1 MNRRDGIKVK
11 NLDGM
16 HNLMLEVMPKR
27 CDADVYIS
35 TKIDCTNL
43 VKYVTKLKKTE
54 EFKDLTYFHIFCIAI
69 GKLIY
74 NRPLLN
80 RFIINKTF
88 YDRKYVSLG
97 FVAKKQF
104 TDHSEEV
111 FTSIKIDKKDNL
123 HTISK
128 VIAGKV
134 NGLRHNKTN
143 NTDDFVNII
152 GHLPKFLRFL
162 LMKIL
167 KFMDNHDL
175 LPTSLTDNLIYYQT
189 ALLSNL
195 GSIDCGAIY
204 HHLTDFGTNEALITF
219 GKIQEDIKVINGK
232 TEVRQMLEVGITL
245 DERIADG
252 FYFAKSLKLLEYF
265 LENPETL
272 EDDVETIYNLEEIKN
287 K

>member
-11 NLDGM
+11 NIDGM
-16 HNLMLEVMPKR
+16 HNLMLEIMPKR
-27 CDADVYIS
+27 CDSDVYIS
-35 TKIDCTNL
+35 QNIDVTNL
-43 VKYVTKLKKTE
+43 VNYVEKLKK
-54 EFKDLTYFHIFCIAI
+54 KDEYQGLTYFHTFCIAI

-88 YDRKYVSLG
+88 YDRKYISLG
-97 FVAKKQF
+97 FVAKKEF

-111 FTSIKIDKKDNL
+111 LTTILIDKDDNL
-123 HTISK
+123 KTISEKTSKK
-128 VIAGKV
+128 VS
-134 NGLRHNKTN
+134 NLRNNKTN
-143 NTDDFVNII
+143 NTDDFVNKI
-152 GHLPKFLRFL
+152 GRMPKFIRFII
-162 LMKIL
+162 MKIF

-175 LPTSLTDNLIYYQT
+175 IPKSLTDNLIYYQT

-195 GSIDCGAIY
+195 GSINCDSIY

-219 GKIQEDIKVINGK
+219 GKIKDEPRVINGK
-232 TEVRQMLEVGITL
+232 VEIRKVLDVGITI

-265 LENPETL
+265 FENPSTL
-272 EDDVETIYNLEEIKN
+272 EENADKIYDIKLR
-287 K
+287 

>member
-1 MNRRDGIKVK
+1 MDRRDGIKVK
-11 NLDGM
+11 DLDGM
-16 HNLMLEVMPKR
+16 HSLMLEVMPKR
-27 CDADVYIS
+27 CDSDVYIS

-54 EFKDLTYFHIFCIAI
+54 EFADLTYFHTFCVAI

-88 YDRKYVSLG
+88 YDRKYISLG
-97 FVAKKQF
+97 FVAKKKF

-111 FTSIKIDKKDNL
+111 FTTIKIEKDDNI

-134 NGLRHNKTN
+134 NGLRNDKTN
-143 NTDDFVNII
+143 DTDDFINVI
-152 GHLPKFLRFL
+152 GKLPKFMRFL
-162 LMKIL
+162 IMKVL

-175 LPTSLTDNLIYYQT
+175 LPASLTENLIYYQT

-195 GSIDCGAIY
+195 GSINCGAIY

-219 GKIQEDIKVINGK
+219 GKIEDDIKVIDGK
-232 TEVRQMLEVGITL
+232 PEVRKMLEIGITI

-265 LENPETL
+265 LENPKTL
-272 EDDVETIYNLEEIKN
+272 EENASTIYEDINVR
-287 K
+287 

>member
-16 HNLMLEVMPKR
+16 HNLMLEIMPKR
-27 CDADVYIS
+27 CDSDVYIS
-35 TKIDCTNL
+35 QNIDVTNL
-43 VKYVTKLKKTE
+43 VNYVEKLKKNKE
-54 EFKDLTYFHIFCIAI
+54 YQDLTYFHTFCIAI

-88 YDRKYVSLG
+88 YDRKYISLG
-97 FVAKKQF
+97 FVAKKEF

-111 FTSIKIDKKDNL
+111 FTTILIDKDDNL
-123 HTISK
+123 KTISEKASKK
-128 VIAGKV
+128 VS
-134 NGLRHNKTN
+134 NLRNNKTN
-143 NTDDFVNII
+143 NTDDFINKL
-152 GHLPKFLRFL
+152 GHMPKFIRFII
-162 LMKIL
+162 MKIF

-175 LPTSLTDNLIYYQT
+175 IPKSLTDNLIYYQT

-195 GSIDCGAIY
+195 GSINCDSIY

-219 GKIQEDIKVINGK
+219 GKIKDEPRVINGK
-232 TEVRQMLEVGITL
+232 VEIRKVLDVGITI

-265 LENPETL
+265 FENPSTL
-272 EDDVETIYNLEEIKN
+272 EENADKIYDIKIR
-287 K
+287 

>member
-11 NLDGM
+11 NIDGM
-16 HNLMLEVMPKR
+16 HNLMLDIMPKR

-35 TKIDCTNL
+35 TTIDCTNL
-43 VKYVTKLKKTE
+43 VKYVDKLKKTE
-54 EFKDLTYFHIFCIAI
+54 EFKDLTYFHTFCVAI

-97 FVAKKQF
+97 FVAKKKF
-104 TDHSEEV
+104 NDTSEEV
-111 FTSIKIDKKDNL
+111 FTTINIDKNDNI

-134 NGLRHNKTN
+134 NNLRNNKTN
-143 NTDDFVNII
+143 NTDDFINKI
-152 GHLPKFLRFL
+152 GHLPKILRYIII
-162 LMKIL
+162 KIF

-175 LPTSLTDNLIYYQT
+175 IPKSLTDNLIYYQT

-219 GKIQEDIKVINGK
+219 GKIKDNIVVINGK
-232 TEVRQMLEVGITL
+232 EEIRKTIELGITI

-265 LENPETL
+265 FENPKTL
-272 EDDVETIYNLEEIKN
+272 EENADTIYDINIR
-287 K
+287 

>member
-16 HNLMLEVMPKR
+16 HNLMLEIMPKR
-27 CDADVYIS
+27 CDSDVYIS
-35 TKIDCTNL
+35 QNIDVTNL
-43 VKYVTKLKKTE
+43 VNYVEKLRKKE
-54 EFKDLTYFHIFCIAI
+54 EYQDLTYFHTFCIAI

-88 YDRKYVSLG
+88 YDRKYISLG
-97 FVAKKQF
+97 FVAKKEF

-111 FTSIKIDKKDNL
+111 FTTILIDKDDNL
-123 HTISK
+123 KTISEKTSKK
-128 VIAGKV
+128 VS
-134 NGLRHNKTN
+134 NLRNNKTN
-143 NTDDFVNII
+143 NTDDFINKL
-152 GHLPKFLRFL
+152 GHMPKFIRFII
-162 LMKIL
+162 MKIF

-175 LPTSLTDNLIYYQT
+175 LPKSLTDNLIYYQT

-195 GSIDCGAIY
+195 GSINCDSIY

-219 GKIQEDIKVINGK
+219 GKIKDEPRVINGK
-232 TEVRQMLEVGITL
+232 VEIRKVLDVGITI

-265 LENPETL
+265 FENPSTL
-272 EDDVETIYNLEEIKN
+272 EENADKIYDIKLR
-287 K
+287 

>member
-1 MNRRDGIKVK
+1 MSRRDGIKVK

-16 HNLMLEVMPKR
+16 HNLMLEIMPKR

-35 TKIDCTNL
+35 QKIDVTNL
-43 VKYVTKLKKTE
+43 IDYVEKLKKKE
-54 EFKDLTYFHIFCIAI
+54 EYKNLTYFHTFCIAI

-88 YDRKYVSLG
+88 YDRKYISLG
-97 FVAKKQF
+97 FVAKKEF

-111 FTSIKIDKKDNL
+111 FTTIIIDKKDNL
-123 HTISK
+123 KTISDKTSNK
-128 VIAGKV
+128 VT
-134 NGLRHNKTN
+134 NLRNNKTN
-143 NTDDFVNII
+143 NTDDFVNKL
-152 GHLPKFLRFL
+152 GHMPKFIRFIAI
-162 LMKIL
+162 KIF

-175 LPTSLTDNLIYYQT
+175 LPKSLTDNLIYYQT

-195 GSIDCGAIY
+195 GSINCDSIY

-219 GKIQEDIKVINGK
+219 GKIKDEPRVINGK
-232 TEVRQMLEVGITL
+232 VEIRKVLDVGITI

-265 LENPETL
+265 FENPK
-272 EDDVETIYNLEEIKN
+272 ILEENADKIYDIKLR
-287 K
+287 

>member
-1 MNRRDGIKVK
+1 MSRRDGIKVK

-16 HNLMLEVMPKR
+16 HNLMIEIMPKR

-35 TKIDCTNL
+35 QKIDVTNL
-43 VKYVTKLKKTE
+43 VDYVEKLKKKE
-54 EFKDLTYFHIFCIAI
+54 EYKNLTYFHTFCIAI

-88 YDRKYVSLG
+88 YDRKYISLG
-97 FVAKKQF
+97 FVAKKEF

-111 FTSIKIDKKDNL
+111 FTSIIIDKEDNL
-123 HTISK
+123 KTISDKTSNK
-128 VIAGKV
+128 VT
-134 NGLRHNKTN
+134 NLRNNKTN
-143 NTDDFVNII
+143 NTDDFVNKL
-152 GHLPKFLRFL
+152 GHMPKFIRFIA
-162 LMKIL
+162 MKIF

-175 LPTSLTDNLIYYQT
+175 LPKSLTDNLIYYQT

-195 GSIDCGAIY
+195 GSINCDSIY

-219 GKIQEDIKVINGK
+219 GKIKDEPRVINGK
-232 TEVRQMLEVGITL
+232 VEIRKVLDVGITI

-265 LENPETL
+265 FENPSTL
-272 EDDVETIYNLEEIKN
+272 EEYADKIYDIKLR
-287 K
+287 

>member
-16 HNLMLEVMPKR
+16 HNLMLEIMPKR
-27 CDADVYIS
+27 CDSDVYIS
-35 TKIDCTNL
+35 QNIDVTNL
-43 VKYVTKLKKTE
+43 VNYVEKLKKNKE
-54 EFKDLTYFHIFCIAI
+54 YQDLTYFHTFCIAI

-88 YDRKYVSLG
+88 YDRKYISLG
-97 FVAKKQF
+97 FVAKKEF

-111 FTSIKIDKKDNL
+111 FTSIIIDKEDNL
-123 HTISK
+123 KTISEKTSKK
-128 VIAGKV
+128 VSNLRNNETNDTDNFINKLGHMPKIIRYIA
-134 NGLRHNKTN
+134 
-143 NTDDFVNII
+143 
-152 GHLPKFLRFL
+152 
-162 LMKIL
+162 MKIF
-167 KFMDNHDL
+167 KFGDNHDL
-175 LPTSLTDNLIYYQT
+175 LPKSLTDNLIYYQT

-195 GSIDCGAIY
+195 GSINCDSIY

-219 GKIQEDIKVINGK
+219 GKIKDEPRVINGK
-232 TEVRQMLEVGITL
+232 IEIRKVLDVGITI

-265 LENPETL
+265 FENPSTL
-272 EDDVETIYNLEEIKN
+272 EENADKIYDIKLR
-287 K
+287 

>member
-1 MNRRDGIKVK
+1 MSRRDGIKVK

-16 HNLMLEVMPKR
+16 HNLMIEIMPKR

-35 TKIDCTNL
+35 QKIDVTNL
-43 VKYVTKLKKTE
+43 VDYVEKLKKKE
-54 EFKDLTYFHIFCIAI
+54 EYKNLTYFHTFCIAI

-88 YDRKYVSLG
+88 YDRKYISLG
-97 FVAKKQF
+97 FVAKKEF

-111 FTSIKIDKKDNL
+111 FTTIIIDKKDNL
-123 HTISK
+123 KTISDKTSKK
-128 VIAGKV
+128 VT
-134 NGLRHNKTN
+134 NLRNNKTN
-143 NTDDFVNII
+143 NTDDFVNKL
-152 GHLPKFLRFL
+152 GHMPKFIRFIA
-162 LMKIL
+162 MKIF

-175 LPTSLTDNLIYYQT
+175 LPKSLTDNLIYYQT

-195 GSIDCGAIY
+195 GSINCDSIY

-219 GKIQEDIKVINGK
+219 GKIKDEPRVINGK
-232 TEVRQMLEVGITL
+232 VEIRKVLDVGITI

-265 LENPETL
+265 FENPK
-272 EDDVETIYNLEEIKN
+272 VLEENADKIYDIKLR
-287 K
+287 

>member
-11 NLDGM
+11 NIDGM

-27 CDADVYIS
+27 CDSDVYIS

-43 VKYVTKLKKTE
+43 VKYVEKLKKTE
-54 EFKDLTYFHIFCIAI
+54 EFQNLTYFHTFCVAI

-88 YDRKYVSLG
+88 YDRKYISLG
-97 FVAKKQF
+97 FVAKKEF

-111 FTSIKIDKKDNL
+111 FTAIKIDKTDNI

-128 VIAGKV
+128 IIAGKV

-143 NTDDFVNII
+143 NTDDFINKI
-152 GHLPKFLRFL
+152 GHLPKFIRWF

-167 KFMDNHDL
+167 KFMDNHDF
-175 LPTSLTDNLIYYQT
+175 LPSSLTEDLIYYQT

-195 GSIDCGAIY
+195 GSINCGATY

-219 GKIQEDIKVINGK
+219 GKIEDDIKIINGK
-232 TEVRQMLEVGITL
+232 QEVRKMMEVGITL

-252 FYFAKSLKLLEYF
+252 FYFAKSLKLFEYF

-272 EDDVETIYNLEEIKN
+272 EEDASKIYDINIR
-287 K
+287 